1 MAGNER
7 IGHVKCWLCGSDK
20 AGVSISKAGMCVV
33 TCNACHAQTFARG
46 SYADAM
52 VRQSMK
58 PIARAVAA
66 AVEQIGQEERARQA
80 EPAPE
85 KPTSTPAASAVE
97 GEKAPAP
104 SPARR
109 GFGFFAEV

>member
-1 MAGNER
+1 M
-7 IGHVKCWLCGSDK
+7 
-20 AGVSISKAGMCVV
+20 
-33 TCNACHAQTFARG
+33 QTFARG

-52 VRQSMK
+52 IRQSMT

-80 EPAPE
+80 EPEPE
-85 KPTSTPAASAVE
+85 KPTTTPAASAVE